1 MSKRALAL
9 LVLLVGATT
18 GATGIAYSAGG
29 PGSSADQARAAG
41 WDCAPEVPIAG
52 NYLHCAPPGKPS
64 VADIL
69 SGATNAPSVELRVYD
84 FTTEEFA
91 GIESLIRADLYRGQ
105 PCRQD
110 GQDEWGLLDLPVDYR
125 ACHRFETGNPPY

>member
-1 MSKRALAL
+1 MMFKP
-9 LVLLVGATT
+9 VLLLAAPVAAAVVFAGVAL
-18 GATGIAYSAGG
+18 SAGG

-41 WDCAPEVPIAG
+41 WNCNPEVPIAG

-64 VADIL
+64 VADL
-69 SGATNAPSVELRVYD
+69 LGGTNAPSIELRVYD

-91 GIESLIRADLYRGQ
+91 GIESLVRADLYRGQ
-105 PCRQD
+105 ACHQD

-125 ACHRFETGNPPY
+125 ACHRFETGNPPF

>member
-1 MSKRALAL
+1 MFLRVILFAVPAVLA
-9 LVLLVGATT
+9 VLLA
-18 GATGIAYSAGG
+18 GIALGNP
-29 PGSSADQARAAG
+29 PGRTDLEQTDTI
-41 WDCAPEVPIAG
+41 WDCEPYVPIAG
-52 NYLHCAPPGKPS
+52 NYQHCAPPGKPS

-69 SGATNAPSVELRVYD
+69 AGNTNAPSIELRVFD

-105 PCRQD
+105 PCHQD

-125 ACHRFETGNPPY
+125 ACHRFETGNPPL